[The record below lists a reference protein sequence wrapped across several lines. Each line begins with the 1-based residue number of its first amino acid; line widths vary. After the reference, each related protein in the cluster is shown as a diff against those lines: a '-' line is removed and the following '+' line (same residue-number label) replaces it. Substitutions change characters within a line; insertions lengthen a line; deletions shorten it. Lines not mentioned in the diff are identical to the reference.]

1 MKIHFFAVALAI
13 LSVLAPVPASAQYP
27 GKLVKLIVPYPPGGP
42 VDNVG
47 RIIAQQLSKGLGQP
61 VVVENR
67 AGAAGTIGAE
77 AVANSPGD
85 GYTLLLGTT
94 GTLASAPSLY
104 RNLRYDPGKS
114 FAPISLVASGPYLVV
129 VNSSLPANSLRDLIE
144 LAKSKPGQLNFGS
157 AGTGNPLHIAGE
169 MFKAAAGVDL
179 VHVPYKGAVPA
190 LTELMAGRIQI
201 IIANIDVF
209 SAAIPTGKIRVLAVA
224 GPKRL
229 SQLPSVPTAAEAGL
243 PNYEVSNWF
252 GLVAPRGTPTDIVG
266 RLNAEVLNALATKQ
280 VKDSLL
286 NRGFEPAGGSPEQ
299 FSAFIVSESARWSH
313 AVKESGAK
321 LD

>member
-1 MKIHFFAVALAI
+1 MRIRFFSAALA
-13 LSVLAPVPASAQYP
+13 LLCVLAAAPALAQYP
-27 GKLVKLIVPYPPGGP
+27 IKPIKLVVPYPPGGP

-77 AVANSPGD
+77 SVANSPND

-104 RNLRYDPGKS
+104 PSLGYDPARS
-114 FAPISLVASGPYLVV
+114 FAPISLLASGPYLVV
-129 VNSSLPANSLRDLIE
+129 IGSSVPANSLRELIE
-144 LAKSKPGQLNFGS
+144 LARSKPGQLNFGS
-157 AGTGNPLHIAGE
+157 AGVGNPLHIAGE
-169 MFKAAAGVDL
+169 MLKTAARVDL

-190 LTELMAGRIQI
+190 LTDLMAGRIQI

-209 SAAIPTGKIRVLAVA
+209 TSAIPTGKIKVLAVA
-224 GPKRL
+224 GRRRL
-229 SQLPSVPTAAEAGL
+229 PQLQDVPTAAEAGL
-243 PNYEVSNWF
+243 PDYEVSNWF
-252 GLVAPRGTPTDIVG
+252 GLLAPRGTSNDVIG
-266 RLNAEVLNALATKQ
+266 RLNTEVSRALATKQ
-280 VKDSLL
+280 VQDSLSM
-286 NRGFEPAGGSPEQ
+286 RGLEPAGGSPEY
-299 FSAFIVSESARWSH
+299 FAALIASDGTKWSR
-313 AVKESGAK
+313 AVKASGAK